1 MCRYIWN
8 RFNLKI
14 QIEMKKIFLF
24 LSFMVFTSSNAQ
36 IFDAL
41 KDVAKKKVTEKA
53 TNLVGENVKNAVTK
67 EAITT
72 NFKDCDTQNIKSPEF
87 ASEKNF
93 KTLCS
98 ADFTEKGYV
107 LTPGYYEIELKS
119 FCLKAG
125 TYAPSKGD
133 GYLYAPLKGP
143 KEELV
148 SKLVKNWYNHSEIEQ
163 TDVQALLWAIIA
175 KASFKNLDTKLQL
188 VAAKLLS
195 SKDILALNKMG
206 LDFVPSG
213 VMSDL
218 KSNLPKPVQLALEAE
233 NKIRQLFSSSSYSYS
248 ELEKY
253 AMLAG
258 FNKEKSSI
266 AYGTW
271 GLHPSGFWV
280 SYHPSGYS
288 HMKVRI
294 YVPETAG
301 TFYYIPSNDV
311 AVPANTSSQRL
322 MLSDVKD
329 CR

>member
-1 MCRYIWN
+1 
-8 RFNLKI
+8 
-14 QIEMKKIFLF
+14 MKKIFLF

-41 KDVAKKKVTEKA
+41 KDVAKKKVTENA
-53 TNLVGENVKNAVTK
+53 TNLVGENVKNAVTE

-163 TDVQALLWAIIA
+163 TDVQALL
-175 KASFKNLDTKLQL
+175 
-188 VAAKLLS
+188 
-195 SKDILALNKMG
+195 
-206 LDFVPSG
+206 
-213 VMSDL
+213 
-218 KSNLPKPVQLALEAE
+218 
-233 NKIRQLFSSSSYSYS
+233 
-248 ELEKY
+248 
-253 AMLAG
+253 
-258 FNKEKSSI
+258 
-266 AYGTW
+266 
-271 GLHPSGFWV
+271 
-280 SYHPSGYS
+280 
-288 HMKVRI
+288 
-294 YVPETAG
+294 
-301 TFYYIPSNDV
+301 
-311 AVPANTSSQRL
+311 
-322 MLSDVKD
+322 
-329 CR
+329 

>member
-1 MCRYIWN
+1 
-8 RFNLKI
+8 
-14 QIEMKKIFLF
+14 MKKILLF
-24 LSFMVFTSSNAQ
+24 LSFMVFIGSNAQ

-98 ADFTEKGYV
+98 SDFTEKGYV

-143 KEELV
+143 KEEIV
-148 SKLVKNWYNHSEIEQ
+148 NKLVKNWYKHPEIAQ

-258 FNKEKSSI
+258 FNTEKSSI

-280 SYHPSGYS
+280 SYKPSGYS

-294 YVPETAG
+294 YIPETASNV
-301 TFYYIPSNDV
+301 YYIPSNDV

-329 CR
+329 CK

>member
-1 MCRYIWN
+1 
-8 RFNLKI
+8 
-14 QIEMKKIFLF
+14 MKKVFLF
-24 LSFMVFTSSNAQ
+24 LSFMLFIGINAQ

-41 KDVAKKKVTEKA
+41 KDIAKKKVTEKA
-53 TNLVGENVKNAVTK
+53 TNLVGENVKNAVTR

-87 ASEKNF
+87 ASEQNF

-98 ADFTEKGYV
+98 ADFTDKGYV
-107 LTPGYYEIELKS
+107 LTPGYYEMELKS

-143 KEELV
+143 KEEIV
-148 SKLVKNWYNHSEIEQ
+148 SKVVKNWYNHPEIEQ

-188 VAAKLLS
+188 IAAKLLS

-213 VMSDL
+213 VLSDL
-218 KSNLPKPVQLALEAE
+218 KSNLPKPVQLVLEAE
-233 NKIRQLFSSSSYSYS
+233 NKLRQLFSSGSYSYS
-248 ELEKY
+248 ELENY

-258 FNKEKSSI
+258 FNTEKSSI
-266 AYGTW
+266 SYGTW
-271 GLHPSGFWV
+271 GLHPSGFWI
-280 SYHPSGYS
+280 SYQPNGFS

-294 YVPETAG
+294 HVPETAG
-301 TFYYIPSNDV
+301 TVYYTPSNDV

-329 CR
+329 CK

>member
-1 MCRYIWN
+1 
-8 RFNLKI
+8 
-14 QIEMKKIFLF
+14 MKKIFLF
-24 LSFMVFTSSNAQ
+24 LSFMLFIGINAQ

-41 KDVAKKKVTEKA
+41 KDIAKKKVTEKA
-53 TNLVGENVKNAVTK
+53 TNLVGENVKNAVTR

-87 ASEKNF
+87 ASDQNF
-93 KTLCS
+93 KTLCN
-98 ADFTEKGYV
+98 ADFTDKGYV
-107 LTPGYYEIELKS
+107 LTPGYYEMELKS

-143 KEELV
+143 KEEIV
-148 SKLVKNWYNHSEIEQ
+148 SKLVKNWYNHPEIEQ

-175 KASFKNLDTKLQL
+175 KASFKNLDTKLQQ

-218 KSNLPKPVQLALEAE
+218 KSNLPKPVQLVLEAE
-233 NKIRQLFSSSSYSYS
+233 NKLRQLFSSGSYSYS
-248 ELEKY
+248 ELENY

-258 FNKEKSSI
+258 LNTEKSSI

-271 GLHPSGFWV
+271 GLHPSGFWI
-280 SYHPSGYS
+280 SYQPNGFS

-294 YVPETAG
+294 HVPETAG
-301 TFYYIPSNDV
+301 TVYYTPSNDV

-329 CR
+329 CK